1 MACGV
6 LRALSLLSVSAALAL
21 ALLFQ
26 VPAPSHGDAISDR
39 QHPRHGDAGERC
51 TTCHTDGTFS
61 GIDVDQGCTACHE
74 GEGGGT
80 LRARLAEVHESD
92 IADMSETF
100 GMSVELYYDESRIG
114 AAPGPMVLIPAGEFI
129 MGSDERFS
137 DEGPRHVVD
146 LPAYRIDKYE
156 VTNLQYLAF
165 IEATGRRAPQHFITR
180 AIPRGKIDH
189 PVTFV
194 SWFDAR
200 DYCDWAGKRLPT
212 EQEWEK
218 AGRGEDGRV
227 FPWGNEFRLHKA
239 NTPVRWARI
248 GIEGDTTPVG
258 AFAEGASP
266 YGLHDMSGNVWEWT
280 DSWYLPHP
288 GNEGRSEN
296 FGEIYRVLKGGS
308 WWDCSFYQCGISAPL
323 YNRSF
328 FNARVRNTTFGF
340 RCAADV

>member
-1 MACGV
+1 MNAA
-6 LRALSLLSVSAALAL
+6 RPLSLACAASALAL
-21 ALLFQ
+21 VLLFHA
-26 VPAPSHGDAISDR
+26 PAPRGSDPVPDMQSLHHGEDI
-39 QHPRHGDAGERC
+39 ERC
-51 TTCHTDGTFS
+51 TTCHTDRTFEHVN
-61 GIDVDQGCTACHE
+61 VDQGCAACHVDE
-74 GEGGGT
+74 RGG
-80 LRARLAEVHESD
+80 AFVAALAAAND
-92 IADMSETF
+92 ADRERMTETF
-100 GMSVELYYDESRIG
+100 GMSVPLYYDESRFG
-114 AAPGPMVLIPAGEFI
+114 AAPGPMIRIPAGEFI

-137 DEGPRHVVD
+137 DEGPQHVVRLGD
-146 LPAYRIDKYE
+146 YEIDQYE

-165 IEATGRRAPQHFITR
+165 IEDSGRRAPQHFTGR
-180 AIPRGKIDH
+180 RIPPGKADH

-218 AGRGEDGRV
+218 AARGEDGRV

-258 AFAEGASP
+258 AFAEGVSP

-280 DSWYLPHP
+280 DAWYLPHP
-288 GNEGRSEN
+288 GNDNRSEN
-296 FGEIYRVLKGGS
+296 FGQIYRVLKGGS

-328 FNARVRNTTFGF
+328 FNARVQNATFGF
-340 RCAADV
+340 RCARDA